1 MEKVKYRYNRWRLAL
16 GRLVNLRYINRWI
29 IFCADLFISL
39 CVSLIGVLG
48 LLSIMH
54 VYISGISVLK
64 VGIASFVASI
74 LSFLTFKVYHGVIR
88 HSTLRGLWR
97 IGGVAITKS
106 ILMFIL
112 LHLLKADF
120 NSSIYWVGGI
130 TDCMLTIVLLITLR
144 VFVINVY
151 NSVLSQLGKKRK
163 RVLVFGMDEDSVM
176 IATSPN
182 RQVFMQNYSIIGFL
196 TFGSAKKNLR
206 IAELPVYQIEDID
219 DLLRLIPRNNL
230 DGILFP
236 NIKTVRRERNRLI
249 HYCEQASLKPL
260 VVPDME
266 EVHEGGMKRSVREI
280 RIEDLLGREEISIN
294 LGEIGLLLKDKTI
307 LVTGAAGSIGSEICR
322 QLAHFPI
329 KKLICLDAAETPMHD
344 LRLELEEKY
353 KELDFVPIIGDV
365 RNPDRVDYVFR
376 NWHPQVVFHAA
387 AYKHV
392 PLMEENPCEAV
403 RTNVFGTRVIA
414 DAAVSYGVEKFVM
427 ISTDKA
433 VNPTNIMGCS
443 KRLAEIYVQSLSV
456 AISKGALA
464 GNTKFITTRFGNV
477 LGSNGSV
484 IPRFRDQIAKGGP
497 VTVTHPDIIR
507 YFMTIPE
514 ACRLVLEAGTMGKGG
529 EIFIFDMGEPVKIA
543 DLAKRMI
550 ELSGLQVDKDI
561 EIKYTGLR
569 PGEKLYEEL
578 LSNKENTKETP
589 HEKIRVAAV
598 REYAYKDVVE
608 HIDLL
613 AELSLHVHILPM
625 VREMKSFVPEFKSQN
640 SQFTRLDG
648 VN

>member
-112 LHLLKADF
+112 LHLLRADF

-236 NIKTVRRERNRLI
+236 NIKTVRRERDRLI

-392 PLMEENPCEAV
+392 PLMEENPCEAI
-403 RTNVFGTRVIA
+403 RTNVFGTRVMA

-443 KRLAEIYVQSLSV
+443 KRLAEIYVQSLSL
-456 AISKGALA
+456 AIERGEVKGE
-464 GNTKFITTRFGNV
+464 TRFITTRFGNV

-484 IPRFRDQIAKGGP
+484 IPRFREQIAQGGP

-578 LSNKENTKETP
+578 LNNKENTKETP

-598 REYAYKDVVE
+598 REYDYKDVVE
-608 HIDLL
+608 HIRVLT
-613 AELSLHVHILPM
+613 ELSLRVQILSM

-640 SQFTRLDG
+640 SRFEELD
-648 VN
+648 